1 MTDPNNFAPR
11 GQRSPSTE
19 LVHVPCRL
27 PAHMNRAEVAHL
39 LRAEMDKPRRA
50 EVARLRDNVS
60 SLTLLA
66 GATSPP
72 TGNMLVMSAWAHR
85 RLVNTVKAE
94 RHKGRPEALFA
105 ALNARRAILESRA
118 IGDWKAVV
126 TEFARTWLG
135 IRRVTQ
141 DWMEAVF
148 TALIGTWVDEI
159 DRSSS
164 AGHDE
169 EAITLLGKESKQ
181 VHRELQ
187 PLWRRKA
194 GQQRVQC
201 LDRPL
206 TGGRSLLDVLGTP
219 ATTEQTALPWEPE
232 SAAAATVFGWLK
244 ADEQAIVRLW
254 AARGENRAEV
264 WKEAAVHIGLD
275 PERGVSV
282 MRKLRRLGKRYDLR
296 RESAAMHGGA
306 QR

>member
-19 LVHVPCRL
+19 LVHVPFRL
-27 PAHMNRAEVAHL
+27 PAHINMAEVAHL
-39 LRAEMDKPRRA
+39 LRAELDKTRRA
-50 EVARLRDNVS
+50 EVARLQDNVAS
-60 SLTLLA
+60 VTLLT
-66 GATSPP
+66 GATPPP

-85 RLVNTVKAE
+85 QLVNTVKAE

-118 IGDWKAVV
+118 DGDWKAVV
-126 TEFARTWLG
+126 TEFARTWLR

-159 DRSSS
+159 DRT
-164 AGHDE
+164 AGDGHDE
-169 EAITLLGKESKQ
+169 EAITLLSKESKQ
-181 VHRELQ
+181 AHRELQ

-206 TGGRSLLDVLGTP
+206 TGGRSLLDVLGAPGTV
-219 ATTEQTALPWEPE
+219 EQTAFPWAPE
-232 SAAAATVFGWLK
+232 SAAAAAVLGWLK

-254 AARGENRAEV
+254 TTRGENRAEV
-264 WKEAAVHIGLD
+264 WKEAAVHVGLD
-275 PERGVSV
+275 PARGVSV
-282 MRKLRRLGKRYDLR
+282 MRKLRRLGERYDLR
-296 RESAAMHGGA
+296 RELAATHGGA